1 MASPPLPCAS
11 PVQFLFAPCQGTEP
25 REPAQEEDEPEQ
37 QESGPADKQRIRHKP
52 AWAQRA
58 PKGKNA
64 ALAQRPLKAKKPTA
78 AQRAQQV
85 GLQYLVS
92 RSHGAVARLEASLR
106 RAMEHMHDVQGICVR
121 LYRHSGTD
129 ANLREELGEVLGEF
143 QAICTDLHSTQDKL
157 GDLVTVRN
165 DMVGHLLAALSR
177 S

>member
-1 MASPPLPCAS
+1 VPALCNFSSLRAR
-11 PVQFLFAPCQGTEP
+11 APN
-25 REPAQEEDEPEQ
+25 RESLRKKKTTPSNQKAA
-37 QESGPADKQRIRHKP
+37 PADKQMQRIRRRP

-64 ALAQRPLKAKKPTA
+64 ASAQRPLKAKKPTA

-143 QAICTDLHSTQDKL
+143 QAICSDLHSTQNQL

>member
-1 MASPPLPCAS
+1 MPALCIFSSLRAR
-11 PVQFLFAPCQGTEP
+11 APN
-25 REPAQEEDEPEQ
+25 RECLHKKKTTPSNQKAA
-37 QESGPADKQRIRHKP
+37 PADKRLRKQ
-52 AWAQRA
+52 
-58 PKGKNA
+58 KNA
-64 ALAQRPLKAKKPTA
+64 ASAQRPLKAKKPAA

-143 QAICTDLHSTQDKL
+143 QAICVDLHSTQDQL

>member
-1 MASPPLPCAS
+1 M
-11 PVQFLFAPCQGTEP
+11 
-25 REPAQEEDEPEQ
+25 
-37 QESGPADKQRIRHKP
+37 
-52 AWAQRA
+52 
-58 PKGKNA
+58 
-64 ALAQRPLKAKKPTA
+64 AQRPLKAKKPTA

-106 RAMEHMHDVQGICVR
+106 RVMEHMHDVHGICVR

-143 QAICTDLHSTQDKL
+143 QAICMDLRSTQDQL